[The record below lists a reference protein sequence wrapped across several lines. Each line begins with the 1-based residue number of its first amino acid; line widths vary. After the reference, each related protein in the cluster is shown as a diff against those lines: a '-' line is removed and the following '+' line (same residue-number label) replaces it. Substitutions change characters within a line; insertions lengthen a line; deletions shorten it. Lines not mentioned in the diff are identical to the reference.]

1 MSIIAGVTP
10 VSEPTA
16 GPGRSA
22 ALLKAGIQAE
32 TQVGPQAGNPSAAKL
47 GLGLL
52 IALVVGSILG
62 SGIFGLP
69 QNMAAGAGAGAILI
83 GWAITG
89 VGMLMLAFTYQMLAL
104 RKPALDNGVYAY
116 ARALSGEYVGFNAA
130 WGYWVSAWIGNVG
143 YLVAAF
149 SALGY
154 FYPAFGEGNTL
165 AAVLGASVVVWVVH
179 AMVLRGIQGAA
190 VLNAVVTLAKVVPLL
205 LFIVLV
211 AMTFQVTTLQLD
223 FWGAPELGSVLDQV
237 RSTMLVTV
245 WVFIGIEG
253 ASVYSARAA
262 NRADVGRATVIGFL
276 VCLGLLMGVS
286 VLSLGIAAQ
295 PELAAMKNP
304 SMAPVLER
312 VVGTWGAVLVY
323 LGLIV
328 SVGGGFLAWT
338 LLAAE
343 SLFTPAGG
351 GRSPNTPGAAGGAAN
366 TPGAAGGSANTP
378 DSAGVMPKWLGT
390 QNAKGVPA
398 NALWLTNGMVQLF
411 LILTLWSKASY
422 LALISLSTA
431 MILIPYL
438 FSASYGLK
446 LAWTG
451 EGQATGARVARGAI
465 GFTALAAIY
474 CVWLLYA
481 AGFKYLLLSA
491 LLYAPGAVVYLWAKK
506 EHSQRPFTGREWVI
520 LAGLV
525 LLAAV
530 SAGMLA
536 TGRLSL

>member
-1 MSIIAGVTP
+1 MRAAVNTAPMPPRKVAPATP
-10 VSEPTA
+10 
-16 GPGRSA
+16 A
-22 ALLKAGIQAE
+22 ASPAAAAQAK
-32 TQVGPQAGNPSAAKL
+32 GKL
-47 GLGLL
+47 GPGLL

-89 VGMLMLAFTYQMLAL
+89 TGMLMLAFTYQMLAV

-116 ARALSGEYVGFNAA
+116 ARALSGDYVGFNAA

-154 FYPAFGEGNTL
+154 FYPAFGEGNTP
-165 AAVLGASVVVWVVH
+165 AAVLGASVVLWVVH
-179 AMVLRGIQGAA
+179 TMVLRGIRGAA
-190 VLNAVVTLAKVVPLL
+190 VLNAVITLAKVVPLL

-211 AMTFQVTTLQLD
+211 AMAFQLNTFKLD
-223 FWGAPELGSVLDQV
+223 FWGAPALGSVLDQV

-276 VCLGLLMGVS
+276 LCLALLMGVS
-286 VLSLGIAAQ
+286 LLSLGMASQ

-312 VVGTWGAVLVY
+312 AVGTWGAVLVY
-323 LGLIV
+323 MGLIV

-343 SLFTPAGG
+343 SLFVPAGG
-351 GRSPNTPGAAGGAAN
+351 GKAGQE
-366 TPGAAGGSANTP
+366 P
-378 DSAGVMPKWLGT
+378 DTSGVMPAWLGQ
-390 QNAKGVPA
+390 QNAMGVPA
-398 NALWLTNGMVQLF
+398 HALWLTSALVQLF
-411 LILTLWSKASY
+411 LLLTLWSKASY

-431 MILIPYL
+431 MILVPYL
-438 FSASYGLK
+438 FSACYGLK
-446 LAWTG
+446 LAWTR
-451 EGQATGARVARGAI
+451 EGQAPAAGGGKGAGPVIAY
-465 GFTALAAIY
+465 TALAATY
-474 CVWLLYA
+474 CLWLLYA
-481 AGFKYLLLSA
+481 AGLKYLLLSA
-491 LLYAPGAVVYLWAKK
+491 LLYAPGAAVYLLAKK
-506 EHSQRPFTGREWVI
+506 QRSQRPFTAPEWAI
-520 LAGLV
+520 LAGLL
-525 LLAAV
+525 LLAGV
-530 SAGMLA
+530 SAFMLA
-536 TGRLSL
+536 NGSLAL

>member
-1 MSIIAGVTP
+1 MTSGTAPGIPRVAASMAPAVT
-10 VSEPTA
+10 S
-16 GPGRSA
+16 
-22 ALLKAGIQAE
+22 
-32 TQVGPQAGNPSAAKL
+32 AKL

-52 IALVVGSILG
+52 VALVIGSIIG

-69 QNMAAGAGAGAILI
+69 QNMAAGAGAGAIVI

-89 VGMLMLAFTYQMLAL
+89 FGMLMLALTYQMLAL

-149 SALGY
+149 GALGY
-154 FYPAFGEGNTL
+154 FYPAFGEGNTF
-165 AAVLGASVVVWVVH
+165 AAIAGASLVVWVVH
-179 AMVLRGIQGAA
+179 ALVLLGIQGAA
-190 VLNAVVTLAKVVPLL
+190 VLNAVVTLAKVAPLL
-205 LFIVLV
+205 LFIALV
-211 AMTFQVTTLQLD
+211 AMAFQVSTFRLD
-223 FWGAPELGSVLDQV
+223 FWGGAELGSLLDQV

-262 NRADVGRATVIGFL
+262 RREDVGRATVIGFL
-276 VCLGLLMGVS
+276 VCLALLMGVS
-286 VLSLGIAAQ
+286 LLSLGVFTQ
-295 PELAAMKNP
+295 PELAGLKNP
-304 SMAPVLER
+304 SMAPVLEK
-312 VVGTWGAVLVY
+312 VVGTWGAVLIY

-351 GRSPNTPGAAGGAAN
+351 G
-366 TPGAAGGSANTP
+366 
-378 DSAGVMPKWLGT
+378 VMPAWLGR
-390 QNAKGVPA
+390 QNDRGVPA
-398 NALWLTNGMVQLF
+398 NALWLTNGMVQVF
-411 LILTLWSKASY
+411 LLLTLWSKASY

-438 FSASYGLK
+438 FSAAYGLK
-446 LAWTG
+446 LAWQG
-451 EGQATGARVARGAI
+451 EGGALPEVARHHPRRDI
-465 GFTALAAIY
+465 PITALAAVY
-474 CVWLLYA
+474 CLWLLYA

-491 LLYAPGAVVYLWAKK
+491 LLYAPGAAIYVLAKR
-506 EHSQRPFTGREWVI
+506 QRAERAFTGREQAI
-520 LAGLV
+520 LVALL
-525 LLAAV
+525 LLAAI
-530 SAGMLA
+530 SAWLLWA
-536 TGRLSL
+536 GRLGL

>member
-1 MSIIAGVTP
+1 MNSAASTLP
-10 VSEPTA
+10 VSPLVVPREA
-16 GPGRSA
+16 SA
-22 ALLKAGIQAE
+22 ATVPKGR
-32 TQVGPQAGNPSAAKL
+32 L

-52 IALVVGSILG
+52 VALVVGSILG

-83 GWAITG
+83 GWGITG
-89 VGMLMLAFTYQMLAL
+89 IGMLMLAFTYQMLAL

-165 AAVLGASVVVWVVH
+165 PAVLGASVVVWVVH
-179 AMVLRGIQGAA
+179 ALVLRGIQGAA

-205 LFIVLV
+205 LFIALV
-211 AMTFQVTTLQLD
+211 AMAFQVGTFKLD
-223 FWGAPELGSVLDQV
+223 FWGAPALGSVLDQV

-262 NRADVGRATVIGFL
+262 RRSDVGRATILGFL
-276 VCLGLLMGVS
+276 LCLALLMGVS
-286 VLSLGIAAQ
+286 VLSLGIATQ
-295 PELAAMKNP
+295 PELAGLKNP

-323 LGLIV
+323 VGLIV

-351 GRSPNTPGAAGGAAN
+351 G
-366 TPGAAGGSANTP
+366 
-378 DSAGVMPKWLGT
+378 VMPAWLAQ
-390 QNAKGVPA
+390 QNTKGVPA
-398 NALWLTNGMVQLF
+398 NALWLTNGMVQVF

-438 FSASYGLK
+438 FSACYGLK

-451 EGQATGARVARGAI
+451 EGEAPDTRAARRAVGY
-465 GFTALAAIY
+465 TALAAVY

-481 AGFKYLLLSA
+481 AGLKYLLLSA
-491 LLYAPGAVVYLWAKK
+491 LLYAPGAAVYLLAMKQRA
-506 EHSQRPFTGREWVI
+506 QRPFNGREWVM
-520 LAGLV
+520 LAGLL

-530 SAGMLA
+530 SALMLA
-536 TGRLSL
+536 TGRLAL

>member
-1 MSIIAGVTP
+1 MTP
-10 VSEPTA
+10 AAPSAVPLPA
-16 GPGRSA
+16 SA
-22 ALLKAGIQAE
+22 ASATTVAGAVE
-32 TQVGPQAGNPSAAKL
+32 KGKL

-52 IALVVGSILG
+52 VALVVGSILG

-69 QNMAAGAGAGAILI
+69 QNMAVGAGAGAILI

-104 RKPALDNGVYAY
+104 RKPDLDNGVYAY

-149 SALGY
+149 GALGY
-154 FYPAFGEGNTL
+154 FYPAFGEGNT
-165 AAVLGASVVVWVVH
+165 AAAIIGASVVVWVVH
-179 AMVLRGIQGAA
+179 FLVLRGIQGAA
-190 VLNAVVTLAKVVPLL
+190 VLNAVVTAAKVLPLL

-211 AMTFQVTTLQLD
+211 AMAFKVSTFELNY
-223 FWGAPELGSVLDQV
+223 WGDPELGSVLNQV

-262 NRADVGRATVIGFL
+262 NRADVGRATVVGFFI
-276 VCLGLLMGVS
+276 CLALLMGIS
-286 VLSLGIAAQ
+286 LLSLGIFTQ
-295 PELAAMKNP
+295 PELAALKNP
-304 SMAPVLER
+304 SMAPVLEK
-312 VVGTWGAVLVY
+312 VVGTWGAVMVY

-351 GRSPNTPGAAGGAAN
+351 G
-366 TPGAAGGSANTP
+366 
-378 DSAGVMPKWLGT
+378 VMPAWLAK
-390 QNAKGVPA
+390 QNSKGVPA
-398 NALWLTNGMVQLF
+398 HALWITNAMVQVF
-411 LILTLWSKASY
+411 LILTLVSKASY

-438 FSASYGLK
+438 FSAIYGLR

-451 EGQATGARVARGAI
+451 RAGVGSADTEAHPVRDI
-465 GFTALAAIY
+465 GITALASVFCA
-474 CVWLLYA
+474 WLLYA
-481 AGFKYLLLSA
+481 AGLKYLLLSA
-491 LLYAPGAVVYLWAKK
+491 LLYAPGAAIYLLAKK
-506 EHSQRPFTGREWVI
+506 QRAERAFTGREQVI
-520 LAGLV
+520 LA
-525 LLAAV
+525 LLLSVAV
-530 SAGMLA
+530 ASAYLLWA
-536 TGRLSL
+536 GRLSL